1 MILSNYFLGLAMTEG
16 NIKVSN
22 RDIDY
27 NIIETERNILLLKV
41 SVQR

>member
-16 NIKVSN
+16 NIKFSN